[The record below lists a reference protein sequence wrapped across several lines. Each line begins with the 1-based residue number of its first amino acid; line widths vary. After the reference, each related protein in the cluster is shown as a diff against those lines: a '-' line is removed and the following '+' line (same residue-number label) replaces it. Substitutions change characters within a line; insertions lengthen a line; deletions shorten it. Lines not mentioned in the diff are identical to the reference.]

1 MRGKLDSSRRIYCL
15 NSYVIYNNNMKKL
28 KLFLIFISLIIL
40 LHTATAEYKE
50 VSKSTPNRLTK
61 KIIIPKY
68 ASNLKLKEIDVVGD
82 RYVADGKW
90 LVDDEQVLGAKVA
103 GELKLKA
110 TVRFGWLEG
119 FESSEG
125 SPILELKIS
134 ESERNK
140 LPYVLGTTPGY
151 FEIFTVSN
159 ETQIINKL
167 FDAGTINKIH
177 TKQLILVEQ
186 KSELVIS
193 ALSFGFDCGMR
204 YEAVLK
210 DAKRL
215 PNSKLINKSSAI
227 DTLC

>member
-1 MRGKLDSSRRIYCL
+1 
-15 NSYVIYNNNMKKL
+15 MKKL
-28 KLFLIFISLIIL
+28 KLFLIFIFLITL

-61 KIIIPKY
+61 RIVVPKS
-68 ASNLKLKEIDVVGD
+68 ASSLKLKEIDVVGE
-82 RYVADGKW
+82 RYLADGKW

-110 TVRFGWLEG
+110 TVRFGWFEG

-134 ESERNK
+134 ESERKK

-151 FEIFTVSN
+151 FDIFTVSN
-159 ETQIINKL
+159 KAQIIDKL
-167 FDAGTINKIH
+167 FDKQTIDKIN

-193 ALSFGFDCGMR
+193 TLSFGSDCGMR
-204 YEAVLK
+204 YEAIVK

-215 PNSKLINKSSAI
+215 PNSKLVVKSSAI
-227 DTLC
+227 DVHC